1 MSNGLRDLLNLP
13 ETTPAAG
20 GGSDVVNGFREA
32 FSGIIRQANESMQSL
47 AANAPADVRDQAEAQ
62 RDNLY
67 TAYQTLA
74 KKLTGGTA
82 EGASK
87 NVDRV
92 VAAAKSFGGTA
103 SSLAADSQNKRD
115 EWSGREEDF
124 ADLLDKVTHLEAARH
139 PRAPALSRV
148 IEIIQEKEAER
159 DFAAA
164 VDALDRGSAK
174 VDELIETAKAE
185 RAAGK
190 RTVWGGGG
198 YVYEQHADGRIF
210 ILQSPRSKGDVRI
223 ELKRG
228 GKGYNAV
235 LEEIGPF
242 PANDTAPLPI
252 NEATGEG
259 DASPILDAL
268 IAAGQKVAE
277 KSSDQADDASEFI
290 AEKVSELAQLFDF
303 DEEGPKPD
311 ELATPELSAT
321 PDDEQIKE
329 EVAPEYDLLGGA
341 ETDVEKQLAE
351 FTQAMKNIEVE
362 VDGQTVSVRPP
373 YHWNKE
379 NKVWEMEVDPETGKK
394 VKKMEADPKTGK
406 MKPVPVIDPKTKE
419 QKTVPHK
426 IKREALEARDANPK
440 VKKLI
445 NKVFGGENS
454 DFGKGAKTGKATPE
468 QIKSFLDE
476 SLKADLIKDKTAQGM
491 KDYLDKFGISTDCS
505 GLVSQGLNFLNDGD
519 MKRGVNELVD
529 ASNTGTGTMTKDRKK
544 FAKVKKPIDLA
555 AGDVMAKS
563 GHVRLVTD
571 VDIVGDGVE
580 FTTLES
586 TTAKIADM
594 GDAKAGSGVGE
605 VRWRLPDKNKFGKIE
620 HKKTGKWRQ
629 SSEND
634 DYIYTRLKA
643 LQDD

>member
-13 ETTPAAG
+13 ETTPAADD
-20 GGSDVVNGFREA
+20 GSDAADGFREA
-32 FSGIIRQANESMQSL
+32 FSGLIQQANESLQSM
-47 AANAPADVRDQAEAQ
+47 AANAPADVREQAAAQ

-67 TAYQTLA
+67 NAYQTVA
-74 KKLTGGTA
+74 KKLAGGTA
-82 EGASK
+82 EGATK
-87 NVDRV
+87 EVDRV
-92 VAAAKSFGGTA
+92 VAAAKSFGKTA
-103 SSLAADSQNKRD
+103 SSLAADSQNMRD
-115 EWSGREEDF
+115 EWAGREEDF
-124 ADLLDKVTHLEAARH
+124 DNLQDKVSQLEAARH
-139 PRAPALSRV
+139 PRAAALSRL
-148 IEIIQEKEAER
+148 IEIIQEKESER

-164 VDALDRGSAK
+164 TDALDRGSATI
-174 VDELIETAKAE
+174 DELYETANAE

-242 PANDTAPLPI
+242 PADDDVPLPI
-252 NEATGEG
+252 NEATGDG

-268 IAAGQKVAE
+268 IAAGREVAE
-277 KSSDQADDASEFI
+277 KASDLADDASEFI
-290 AEKVSELAQLFDF
+290 AEKVSEIAQLFGFDDEGPAP
-303 DEEGPKPD
+303 DEE
-311 ELATPELSAT
+311 TT
-321 PDDEQIKE
+321 PDQEQTE
-329 EVAPEYDLLGGA
+329 EEAAPEFDLLGGA

-362 VDGQTVSVRPP
+362 VDGQTVNVRPP

-394 VKKMEADPKTGK
+394 SKKMVADPKTGK
-406 MKPVPVIDPKTKE
+406 MKPVPVIDPKTKK

-426 IKREALEARDANPK
+426 IKREALEARNDNPK

-445 NKVFGGENS
+445 NAIFGGDNRAY
-454 DFGKGAKTGKATPE
+454 GKGAKTGKATPE
-468 QIKSFLDE
+468 QMKDFLEE
-476 SLKADLIKDKTAQGM
+476 SLNADLIEDKTAQGM

-519 MKRGVNELVD
+519 MTRGANELVN
-529 ASNTGTGTMTKDRKK
+529 ASETGTGTMTNERKE
-544 FAKVKKPIDLA
+544 FAKVKRPTDLA
-555 AGDVMAKS
+555 AGDIMAKS

-571 VDIVGDGVE
+571 VDIVGDAVE

-586 TTAKIADM
+586 TTAKITDM
-594 GDAKAGSGVGE
+594 GDAKVGSGVGE
-605 VRWRLPDKNKFGKIE
+605 VRWRFPDKNKFAKIH
-620 HKKTGKWRQ
+620 HKKTGKWKR
-629 SSEND
+629 SSAND
-634 DYIYTRLKA
+634 VYIYTRLKA
-643 LQDD
+643 LQVD